1 MPIPQA
7 PRWEDPQEIKN
18 LISKYRQR
26 TGDAASSDYEVAV
39 KMEMTSSRFQ
49 GLSRSETGD
58 EFYKEHLRINRPGF
72 HDLKYGE
79 HDAVPRWDLEA
90 PTAPKKDKTWAGEI
104 MGLGG
109 LVEALPDWLGNA
121 VKQGANESITGIAVA
136 IADGDTPF
144 DIDEDYDP
152 NMVESALGFG
162 TGLLYDSWFFLLT
175 RGAGLGVSIAG
186 ATARKAA
193 GKMVAKQLFAQR
205 IGSKELATQLGIKN
219 LGRGIPKAKW
229 VKDAVKG
236 TKDVPSAVKALQKAA
251 KARNITLNKEIL
263 ESAVEESIKGAKK
276 ILPDLL
282 ANPEFLAKGLTR
294 GIGGEALG
302 SASINAPSLAR
313 MFNHFGSRG
322 AIGLGMYETTAET
335 GRQWRQAVMN
345 RINPET
351 GQPYTYGEATNIID
365 RLKEVDNEDFN
376 PDIVWDLEQI
386 AWRGLHGAAGGY
398 MAAGVGGI
406 MQAGKVGAFKGKGGV
421 GDKLEKQIGD
431 WTYGKAMELNL
442 EAGGFT
448 GTSAM
453 INYMET
459 GSIDGGTGEGLGGMF
474 VHNLVTVG
482 VLKGMKWMEKPVFD
496 KAGEAVEYGVQK
508 YTQRKIK
515 QIKKLIVKLEGATD
529 ETSIRLKKQLEA
541 EIRELDSEANIK
553 IDGFKERI
561 KRINTILDGKG
572 LSVNKKGKLVISGKG
587 TKKQYKGKDGERG
600 FQVANLTAKD
610 AKELI
615 SIVRELKE
623 YKDKIINEGDLP
635 ANEIKDIFGTG
646 KDNIWTQIEE
656 QLNGRDTFGNKFYE
670 SLERA
675 EKKLAKLKA
684 EGELEGVDTKEI
696 EKGVLS
702 EKEQIKYDSDRESL
716 FNRFEQEGIKVVKD
730 KNNKNIPLEEATN
743 EQLQS
748 RLDALDSS
756 RLGPSETNRQ
766 NAERVKTYEN
776 LSEPAKKLEFGEKIA
791 NKITQIINNSKGTLK
806 SVYSR
811 LVTIA
816 LDGTGTKKIETQMTM
831 ARKFDTWLKK
841 NGIENGLEDATR
853 GLMNQFLNSEY
864 ANPGGTGSPQF
875 YAKFIMAAIKGGEY
889 SKYKLDHKATKSKR
903 NPLFP
908 EEYADAQMEFREAV
922 QGQKGELKIGGKKIS
937 YNLAHAVNFIVGKLG
952 SRSDFIFGGENS
964 KKLKVSDIKEGKK
977 FGNRKTLNIT
987 FRGKTGEIVW
997 KVLDA
1002 VSGKEGI
1009 NYYKVFKELSK
1020 GKEPK
1025 DFLFSNVDGSNFTK
1039 TQYSKF
1045 ANQFLT
1051 GGKEGA
1057 TPHTLRNTLI
1067 SIGQKLDAKGTK
1079 VPKKLAQ
1086 LFGESWSDIA
1096 DGIFLTHKSE
1106 TSMKERYGKFYE
1118 NAEPILI
1125 AKMEIYHEFHKAA
1138 EKGINETPAQR
1149 TARLKEMEATIKSI
1163 EAESG
1168 SKKQISLGLEETKSL
1183 SEIKKEVDAAKR
1195 EGLAPKTLELMDNLE
1210 RWELERTKMKNT
1222 GTEEYDII
1230 TRKIETSKKLLAVR
1244 LAQS

>member
-1 MPIPQA
+1 
-7 PRWEDPQEIKN
+7 
-18 LISKYRQR
+18 
-26 TGDAASSDYEVAV
+26 
-39 KMEMTSSRFQ
+39 
-49 GLSRSETGD
+49 
-58 EFYKEHLRINRPGF
+58 
-72 HDLKYGE
+72 
-79 HDAVPRWDLEA
+79 
-90 PTAPKKDKTWAGEI
+90 
-104 MGLGG
+104 
-109 LVEALPDWLGNA
+109 VEALPDWLGNA

-952 SRSDFIFGGENS
+952 SRSD
-964 KKLKVSDIKEGKK
+964 
-977 FGNRKTLNIT
+977 
-987 FRGKTGEIVW
+987 
-997 KVLDA
+997 
-1002 VSGKEGI
+1002 
-1009 NYYKVFKELSK
+1009 
-1020 GKEPK
+1020 
-1025 DFLFSNVDGSNFTK
+1025 
-1039 TQYSKF
+1039 
-1045 ANQFLT
+1045 
-1051 GGKEGA
+1051 
-1057 TPHTLRNTLI
+1057 
-1067 SIGQKLDAKGTK
+1067 
-1079 VPKKLAQ
+1079 
-1086 LFGESWSDIA
+1086 
-1096 DGIFLTHKSE
+1096 
-1106 TSMKERYGKFYE
+1106 
-1118 NAEPILI
+1118 
-1125 AKMEIYHEFHKAA
+1125 
-1138 EKGINETPAQR
+1138 
-1149 TARLKEMEATIKSI
+1149 
-1163 EAESG
+1163 
-1168 SKKQISLGLEETKSL
+1168 
-1183 SEIKKEVDAAKR
+1183 
-1195 EGLAPKTLELMDNLE
+1195 
-1210 RWELERTKMKNT
+1210 
-1222 GTEEYDII
+1222 
-1230 TRKIETSKKLLAVR
+1230 
-1244 LAQS
+1244 